1 MKKIKRGFILWG
13 IAVSA
18 VVLLVGQYV
27 KYTINTVGAEVIVN
41 MSVSG
46 QPVQELIGKL
56 INQINLLDTI
66 SMCQVGLLGLTWIAI
81 LLWAPRVETLGV
93 DDSGE
98 IGEEDK

>member
-27 KYTINTVGAEVIVN
+27 KYTINTVGAEVIGN